1 MLNKKQVN
9 MIFNCERDYEN
20 LIADFNAECADEE
33 KRKNFRDALN
43 MMIVNMINGSKEK

>member
-9 MIFNCERDYEN
+9 MVFNCERDYEN
-20 LIADFNAECADEE
+20 LIADFNAECADKE

-43 MMIVNMINGSKEK
+43 MMIVNMINRSKEE